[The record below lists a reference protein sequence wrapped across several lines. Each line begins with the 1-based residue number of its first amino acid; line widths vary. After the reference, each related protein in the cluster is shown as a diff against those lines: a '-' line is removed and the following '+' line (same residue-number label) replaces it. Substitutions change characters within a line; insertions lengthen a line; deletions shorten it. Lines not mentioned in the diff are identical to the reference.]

1 MVDTNDRVGQ
11 ENPNEMDA
19 RTDVHERVAVVWRH
33 VHDRSAD
40 AEVRVIVARRMRT
53 EGPIPRSGRRIGV
66 RVGETRTTVATVKMA
81 SKIGCMWMKDALM
94 SLQ

>member
-40 AEVRVIVARRMRT
+40 AEVRVIVARRMRAA
-53 EGPIPRSGRRIGV
+53 GPASMPGHQVGV
-66 RVGETRTTVATVKMA
+66 FVGKMRTTAVMVMTIL
-81 SKIGCMWMKDALM
+81 KIGCTWMKDA
-94 SLQ
+94 